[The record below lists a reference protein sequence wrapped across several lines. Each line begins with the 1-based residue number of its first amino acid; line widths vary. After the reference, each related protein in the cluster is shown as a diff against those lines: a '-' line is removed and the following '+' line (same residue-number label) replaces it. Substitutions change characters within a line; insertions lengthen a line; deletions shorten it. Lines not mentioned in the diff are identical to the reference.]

1 MNRDTRAAW
10 SSMNSNLLLAD
21 GPVLLNKRF
30 LMKYFFGLLVLFC
43 VSYGSGLSATP
54 IFVYNHG
61 YVMGE
66 LNGIDFIGPNRKIVT
81 GEVSIGNNSF
91 GGGNDA
97 RNVFRGDYVLQ
108 NPWNFC
114 GDQEFYEKLVAHIG
128 EFAVIEYKTPK
139 KSSLLQCQSTN
150 EIVGIYPVS
159 RGNPSSL
166 VRESTKIIMSGKPYG
181 VSVGRI
187 VNAQK
192 SDRYDDNWSVV
203 IQVGNSGNDFRYLR
217 IVDSDLYAFALD
229 CLVSATKVKLY
240 HVERIHGTIRPDRSD
255 SYVWRIEAKSGL

>member
-1 MNRDTRAAW
+1 
-10 SSMNSNLLLAD
+10 
-21 GPVLLNKRF
+21 
-30 LMKYFFGLLVLFC
+30 MKYLFGVLVFFC

-66 LNGIDFIGPNRKIVT
+66 LNGVDLIGLNRKFVA
-81 GEVSIGNNSF
+81 GQVSIGNNSL
-91 GGGNDA
+91 GGGND
-97 RNVFRGDYVLQ
+97 FRTVLPGDYVLH
-108 NPWNFC
+108 NPWSFC
-114 GDQEFYEKLVAHIG
+114 GDQEVYEKLVDHIG

-203 IQVGNSGNDFRYLR
+203 IQVGNSGNDFRYLQ

-240 HVERIHGTIRPDRSD
+240 HVEQIHRNTRPDRSD
-255 SYVWRIEAKSGL
+255 SYVWKIEAKSGL